1 MTPPGTPPAVG
12 GAGDP
17 PPVTIRVTVK
27 SPFNTSVVDFATEF
41 PAATATVG
49 DLKRRIEEQHEGNPP
64 AATQRIIHAG
74 ALLRDD
80 AALLKDVLKSADL
93 SVPQVFHMVGASPTT
108 TPARSRSE
116 GVRRSPEERMRPP
129 PVDAATPPSPPPPPL
144 AGAQPRGRFHQGAAT
159 PTPTPPPPP
168 SSGQVRSIHWSPYD
182 PVGVVN
188 AIP

>member
-1 MTPPGTPPAVG
+1 M
-12 GAGDP
+12 
-17 PPVTIRVTVK
+17 K

-93 SVPQVFHMVGASPTT
+93 SVPQVFHMVGRVPDDDAGAGRDP
-108 TPARSRSE
+108 RGFEDR
-116 GVRRSPEERMRPP
+116 RRSACGRRRG
-129 PVDAATPPSPPPPPL
+129 DAATPPSPPPPPL

-182 PVGVVN
+182 RVGVVN
-188 AIP
+188 AVP